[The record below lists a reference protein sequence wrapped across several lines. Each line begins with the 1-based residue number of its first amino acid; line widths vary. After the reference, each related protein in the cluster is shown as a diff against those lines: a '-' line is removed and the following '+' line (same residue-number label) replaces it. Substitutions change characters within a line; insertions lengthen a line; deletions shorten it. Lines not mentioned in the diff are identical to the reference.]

1 MGLFECSEQICD
13 IVFEN
18 IVWCHGENNAP
29 HHLKIVSFV
38 EVVPVFEIPENRT
51 TLIVLGE

>member
-1 MGLFECSEQICD
+1 ML
-13 IVFEN
+13 EN
-18 IVWCHGENNAP
+18 IVWCDGENNAP

-38 EVVPVFEIPENRT
+38 EVVPVFENPENIT